1 MPYSVTYPDTCTSS
15 IPFHQCNPCEL
26 PEQARIR
33 SVAFI
38 NKSFINTLLAAPSS
52 GAVWQDGIDDSL
64 IIVVPE
70 TNGSFDGGSPVEGPG
85 FGSSP
90 TKYMGSEYLVTFR
103 DPNYVD
109 NCDFYTAIQRSNE
122 YHFAYVTE
130 TQVHITENTVTI
142 LPKAPITDSL
152 TDMVLWEVEVKFQQ
166 YATPCPNDKPEGIF
180 TCFTLA

>member
-15 IPFHQCNPCEL
+15 IPFHQCDPCAAV
-26 PEQARIR
+26 EQARIR

-38 NKSFINTLLAAPSS
+38 NKSFIDTLMANPSS
-52 GAVWQDGIDDSL
+52 GAVWHNGIDDSL

-70 TNGSFDGGSPVEGPG
+70 TNGSFDGGSPVEGQG

-90 TKYMGSEYLVTFR
+90 SKYMGSEYVVTYR
-103 DPNYVD
+103 DPNYTT
-109 NCDFYTAIQRSNE
+109 NCDFYSSIQRSNV

-142 LPKAPITDSL
+142 LPKAPIEDNL
-152 TDMVLWEVEVKFQQ
+152 NGMVLWEVTVKFQQ
-166 YATPCPNDKPEGIF
+166 YATPCPYDKPDGIF
-180 TCFTLA
+180 TCYALS